1 MKTIHLPVVAGH
13 LPPAARPMD
22 CMTRESS
29 PLERPAGLPIGRNE
43 FKAFRELIHRE
54 AGIHLA
60 DHKQA
65 LLTARLQPRLR
76 ALGFTSFRDYYE
88 LVVSDEAER
97 IDMLNRIST
106 NETHFFR
113 EPRQFEFLETILIPR
128 WREQARIGARTK
140 SIRVWSAA
148 CSTGEEP
155 YSIGMTLL
163 HHCPP
168 SDGWDI
174 EIVATDLSTRVL
186 ERAREAVWRIGKA
199 AEIPKPYLKS
209 FMLRGTGPEEGRMK
223 GSPELRSI
231 VQFSRMNLND
241 VPYPMPRRFDLIFCR
256 NVLIYFDNE
265 VKTRVVT
272 ELLGHLA
279 PDGLLFL
286 GHAESIHGL
295 TRKAKLAGPTVYQ
308 AVT

>member
-1 MKTIHLPVVAGH
+1 MTTW
-13 LPPAARPMD
+13 PMD
-22 CMTRESS
+22 CVTRVGSR
-29 PLERPAGLPIGRNE
+29 LERLTGLAIGRNE

-54 AGIHLA
+54 AGISLA

-88 LVVSDEAER
+88 LVISDEAER
-97 IDMLNRIST
+97 IDMLDRIST

-113 EPRQFEFLETILIPR
+113 EPRQFDFLQSIVVPR
-128 WREQARIGARTK
+128 WREQARSGARAR

-155 YSIGMTLL
+155 YSIAMTLL

-168 SDGWDI
+168 SEGWDI

-186 ERAREAVWRIGKA
+186 KRAREAVWRVDKA
-199 AEIPKPYLKS
+199 AEIPASYLKA

-223 GSPELRSI
+223 ASPVLRSI
-231 VQFSRMNLND
+231 VQFSRVNLND
-241 VPYPMPRRFDLIFCR
+241 GPYPVPRRFDLIFCR

-265 VKTRVVT
+265 MKARVVT
-272 ELLGHLA
+272 QLLGHLA

-308 AVT
+308 PVT